1 MIDPEMIADAA
12 GHPHVVTIED
22 GIRAG
27 GIGMTITDEVCALD
41 ATTPVSVLG
50 LPTQFIAHDPK
61 PANIH
66 ARAGLDVDG
75 VVAAMRSR

>member
-1 MIDPEMIADAA
+1 
-12 GHPHVVTIED
+12 
-22 GIRAG
+22 
-27 GIGMTITDEVCALD
+27 MTITDEVCALD